1 MTDGTHHTPEEIAEQ
16 VRQLAGQLQMAGRKD
31 LLLKAIGAP
40 LLEELRIEAARAKLS
55 RLLITRDYRFVLL
68 DYEHKEVELQPV
80 HKAVYLLFLAH
91 PEGIEFKRLG
101 EYREELTRYYMA
113 TAKLMDKEK
122 IMEGVEHL
130 VNPLDN
136 AINEKCSRIKKV
148 FLDMMD
154 EYAASYYIISGHT
167 QKHVAGSSRVW
178 YERLKVI
185 TLPREMVVND
195 SLAGEYGST
204 FVDGHILKRA

>member
-1 MTDGTHHTPEEIAEQ
+1 MSEKVMTPEEMAAE
-16 VRQLAGQLQMAGRKD
+16 VKRLASQLNTMGRND
-31 LLLKAIGAP
+31 LLLKAVGAS
-40 LLEELRIEAARAKLS
+40 LLEELKLEAAKTRLS
-55 RLLITRDYRFVLL
+55 RLVITEDYQFILT
-68 DYEHKEVELQPV
+68 DYQNKEIELQPV

-101 EYREELTRYYMA
+101 DYKDELTRYYMA
-113 TAKLMDKEK
+113 TAKTLDKEK
-122 IMEGVEHL
+122 VIEGVAHL

-154 EYAASYYIISGHT
+154 EYTASYYIISGHT
-167 QKHVAGSSRVW
+167 KKHVAGSSRIW

-185 TLPREMVVND
+185 TLPRELVVK
-195 SLAGEYGST
+195 T
-204 FVDGHILKRA
+204 FSS

>member
-1 MTDGTHHTPEEIAEQ
+1 MSEKVMTPEEMAAE
-16 VRQLAGQLQMAGRKD
+16 VKRLASQLNTMGRND
-31 LLLKAIGAP
+31 LLFKAVGAS
-40 LLEELRIEAARAKLS
+40 LLEELKLEAAKTRLS
-55 RLLITRDYRFVLL
+55 RLVITEDYRFILT
-68 DYEHKEVELQPV
+68 DYQYKEIELQPV

-101 EYREELTRYYMA
+101 DYKDELTRYYMA
-113 TAKLMDKEK
+113 TAKTLDKEK
-122 IMEGVEHL
+122 VIEGVAHL

-154 EYAASYYIISGHT
+154 EYTASYYIISGHT
-167 QKHVAGSSRVW
+167 KKHVAGSSRIW

-185 TLPREMVVND
+185 TLPRELVVK
-195 SLAGEYGST
+195 T
-204 FVDGHILKRA
+204 FFNK

>member
-1 MTDGTHHTPEEIAEQ
+1 MMEVKRHTPEEIAEQ
-16 VRQLAGQLQMAGRKD
+16 VRQLAEQLQMAGRKD

-55 RLLITRDYRFVLL
+55 RLLITKDYRFFLM
-68 DYEHKEVELQPV
+68 DYDQKEVELQPV

-101 EYREELTRYYMA
+101 DYREELTRYYMA
-113 TAKLMDKEK
+113 TSKLMDKEK
-122 IMEGVEHL
+122 IIEGVDHL

-154 EYAASYYIISGHT
+154 EYSASYYIISGHT
-167 QKHVAGSSRVW
+167 QKHVAGSSRIW

-185 TLPREMVVND
+185 TLPRELVINESD
-195 SLAGEYGST
+195 K
-204 FVDGHILKRA
+204 I

>member
-1 MTDGTHHTPEEIAEQ
+1 MSETKLSPEEVAQE
-16 VRQLAGQLQMAGRKD
+16 VKRLTMQLQQAGRKD
-31 LLLKAIGAP
+31 LLLHAIGVP
-40 LLEELRIEAARAKLS
+40 LLEELRIEAAKGRLS
-55 RLLITRDYRFVLL
+55 RLVITEDYRFILV
-68 DYEHKEVELQPV
+68 DYHKEVELQPV

-91 PEGIEFKRLG
+91 PEGIEFKRLAD
-101 EYREELTRYYMA
+101 YREELTRYYMT

-122 IMEGVEHL
+122 IIEGVDHL

-154 EYAASYYIISGHT
+154 EYTASYYIISSHT
-167 QKHVAGSSRVW
+167 QKHIAGSSRIW

-185 TLPREMVVND
+185 TLPRELVEDQN
-195 SLAGEYGST
+195 
-204 FVDGHILKRA
+204 K

>member
-1 MTDGTHHTPEEIAEQ
+1 MSEKVMTPEEMAAE
-16 VRQLAGQLQMAGRKD
+16 VKRLASQLNTMGRND
-31 LLLKAIGAP
+31 LLLKAVGAS
-40 LLEELRIEAARAKLS
+40 LLEELKLEAAKTRLS
-55 RLLITRDYRFVLL
+55 RLVITEDYRFILA
-68 DYEHKEVELQPV
+68 DCQNREVELQPV

-101 EYREELTRYYMA
+101 DYKDELTRYYMA
-113 TAKLMDKEK
+113 TAKTLDKEK
-122 IMEGVEHL
+122 VIEGVAHL

-154 EYAASYYIISGHT
+154 EYTASYYIISGHT
-167 QKHVAGSSRVW
+167 KKHVAGSSRIW

-185 TLPREMVVND
+185 TLPRELVVK
-195 SLAGEYGST
+195 T
-204 FVDGHILKRA
+204 FFNK

>member
-1 MTDGTHHTPEEIAEQ
+1 MSEKVMTPEEMATE
-16 VRQLAGQLQMAGRKD
+16 VKRLASQLNTMGRND
-31 LLLKAIGAP
+31 LLFKAVGAS
-40 LLEELRIEAARAKLS
+40 LLEELKLEAAKTRLS
-55 RLLITRDYRFVLL
+55 RLVITEDYRFILA
-68 DYEHKEVELQPV
+68 DYQNKEIELQPV

-101 EYREELTRYYMA
+101 DYKDELTRYYMA
-113 TAKLMDKEK
+113 TAKTLDKEK
-122 IMEGVEHL
+122 VIEGVAHL

-154 EYAASYYIISGHT
+154 EYTASYYIISGHT
-167 QKHVAGSSRVW
+167 KKHVAGSSRIW

-185 TLPREMVVND
+185 TLPRELVVK
-195 SLAGEYGST
+195 T
-204 FVDGHILKRA
+204 FFNK

>member
-1 MTDGTHHTPEEIAEQ
+1 MTDAERHSPEELAEQ
-16 VRQLAGQLQMAGRKD
+16 VRLLVGQLQQAGRKD
-31 LLLKAIGAP
+31 LLLRAIGAP

-55 RLLITRDYRFVLL
+55 RLLITRDYRFFLM
-68 DYEHKEVELQPV
+68 DYQQREVELQPV

-91 PEGIEFKRLG
+91 PEGIEFKRLRD
-101 EYREELTRYYMA
+101 YREELTRYYMA

-154 EYAASYYIISGHT
+154 DYTASYYIISGHT
-167 QKHVAGSSRVW
+167 QKHVAGSSHIW

-185 TLPREMVVND
+185 TLPRELVVREMAD
-195 SLAGEYGST
+195 
-204 FVDGHILKRA
+204 R